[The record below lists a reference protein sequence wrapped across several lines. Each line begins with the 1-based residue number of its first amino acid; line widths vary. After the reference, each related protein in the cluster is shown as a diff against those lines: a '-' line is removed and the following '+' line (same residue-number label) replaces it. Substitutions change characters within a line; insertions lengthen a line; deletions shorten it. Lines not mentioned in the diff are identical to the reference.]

1 MKKTIAIF
9 MSIVVILSLM
19 SLSVLAESDVEQ
31 QAKDLKSLGL
41 FQGVSDTEFDLDRK
55 PTRTE
60 ALVMLTR
67 VLGKE
72 DEATNGEYKHPFTD
86 VAQWADGYVGYGYN
100 NGLTNGV
107 SDNLFGARSIASSQ
121 MYLTFMLRA
130 LGYSD
135 AEGLDFTWSDPY
147 VLAEQVGIIDENVD
161 LINFTRADVV
171 KVSYLSLSAKLKD
184 SDLTLAEKLIMEG
197 VFTLESYIS
206 IGGTVSESVVSALGA
221 DTELL
226 TYGG

>member
-1 MKKTIAIF
+1 MKRFVAAFLSVMIL
-9 MSIVVILSLM
+9 LSLVTI
-19 SLSVLAESDVEQ
+19 SALAETDANQ
-31 QAKDLKSLGL
+31 QAEDLKTLGL
-41 FQGVSDTEFDLDRK
+41 FQGVSDTDFDLDRK
-55 PTRTE
+55 LTRTE
-60 ALVMLTR
+60 GLVMLTR
-67 VLGKE
+67 LLGKE
-72 DEATNGEYKHPFTD
+72 AEATEGEWVHPFTD
-86 VAQWADGYVGYGYN
+86 VAQWADGYVGYGYE

-107 SDNLFGARSIASSQ
+107 SDNLFGAQSIASSQ

-135 AEGLDFTWSDPY
+135 TDGLDFTWSDPY
-147 VLAEQVGIIDENVD
+147 ALAEQVGIIDENVD

-171 KVSYLSLSAKLKD
+171 KVSYLALSAKLKD

-197 VFTLESYIS
+197 VFTLEAYIS
-206 IGGTVSESVVSALGA
+206 IGGTVSESVVYALGA